1 MPVTPSQTRD
11 QIQDLINQIVAGG
24 SYTADELRP
33 LLSIVLGSIYGPFYS
48 ATSNPSTSNNQT
60 QNYKTGSLGKNS
72 STGRYFVCSSA
83 TASAATWE
91 QVSIDLG
98 IQNVNYTSAGQSQS
112 ISNNRAVVIYSG
124 TQDNTTVNLPA
135 ADSCYTGKR
144 IKVFFSSPA
153 QNTGLG
159 VSFFM
164 SGSPTPI
171 SINGFTQNQYSSSS
185 TLDFVFNGSN
195 WSVCQVSSLIDTGYQ
210 NIVSPSNG
218 GTTTAVSDTHI
229 LRFTLTA
236 TVAAHSVVLPAIAY
250 IGKVIKIMV
259 TSSTFSITSLDVKRS
274 DGTSIGVTALGPA
287 QAIELFYTGTGW
299 SKVVPTVAW

>member
-1 MPVTPSQTRD
+1 MAVTSSPTKDQIINQVD
-11 QIQDLINQIVAGG
+11 QIQPDGN
-24 SYTADELRP
+24 YTANELRV
-33 LLSIVLGSIYGPFYS
+33 LLGNIVGSLYGPFYS

-91 QVSIDLG
+91 QISLDRG
-98 IQNVNYTSAGQSQS
+98 IQNVLYTSSGQSIS
-112 ISNNRAVVIYSG
+112 ISNNSSVVIYSG
-124 TQDNTTVNLPA
+124 TQDNTTMNLPA
-135 ADSCYTGKR
+135 SDSCYTGKR

-164 SGSPTPI
+164 SGNPTPI

-195 WSVCQVSSLIDTGYQ
+195 WSVCQVSSLIDTGVQ
-210 NIVSPSNG
+210 LITGPSNG
-218 GTTTAVSDTHI
+218 GTTTILSDTYI
-229 LRFTLTA
+229 LRFALTSTIA
-236 TVAAHSVVLPAIAY
+236 SHTVVLPASAY
-250 IGKVIKIMV
+250 TGKVVKIMV
-259 TSSTFSITSLDVKRS
+259 TSSTFSITTLNVNRS
-274 DGTSIGVTALGPA
+274 DGTLLGSTALGPA
-287 QAIELFYTGTGW
+287 QAIEVYYTGTGW
-299 SKVVPTVAW
+299 FKVVPTIAW

>member
-1 MPVTPSQTRD
+1 MAVTSSPTKDQITNQVD
-11 QIQDLINQIVAGG
+11 QIQPDGN
-24 SYTADELRP
+24 YTANELRG
-33 LLSIVLGSIYGPFYS
+33 LLSNIVGSLYSPFYS

-98 IQNVNYTSAGQSQS
+98 IQNVSYTTAGQSQS

-124 TQDNTTVNLPA
+124 TQDNTTMNLPA
-135 ADSCYTGKR
+135 ADSCYIGKR

-159 VSFFM
+159 VRFFM
-164 SGSPTPI
+164 SGDVTPI

-195 WSVCQVSSLIDTGYQ
+195 WSVCQVSSLIDTGVQ
-210 NIVSPSNG
+210 VVQGPSSG
-218 GTTTAVSDTHI
+218 GTTTILSDTYI
-229 LRFTLTA
+229 LRFVLTGTIA
-236 TVAAHSVVLPAIAY
+236 SYTVVLPASAY
-250 IGKVIKIMV
+250 TGKVIKIMV
-259 TSSTFSITSLDVKRS
+259 PSSSFTITTLNVNTSNGALLD
-274 DGTSIGVTALGPA
+274 DTPLGPT
-287 QAIELFYTGTGW
+287 QAIEVYYTGTGW
-299 SKVVPTVAW
+299 NKVVPTVAW